1 MKDKLLRIPVITEK
15 YPKHEIQMHMPV
27 SFGLAS
33 AMAMNFIKSMLE
45 GGINFDP
52 GEMVA
57 YAFALA
63 DAAIDTAE
71 KRGEMMDIRADVAH
85 LADLDG

>member
-1 MKDKLLRIPVITEK
+1 MKDKLLRIPVISERRSE
-15 YPKHEIQMHMPV
+15 HELQLHMPV

-33 AMAMNFIKSMLE
+33 DMAFEFIQSMLK

-52 GEMVA
+52 AEMVA